1 MRGINNLGEIHMKV
15 GELLGKK
22 YQEKTLR
29 ESEDYDLVLIQE
41 SFFLEKD
48 EGEMELSRYILK
60 PHKDMGYKISLEV
73 PFPENDSYLEFL
85 YSKFQEGFKN
95 FMENVF
101 LVLTKETNSFN
112 NPDKSQKD
120 LLDYTQANDGTVF
133 LFAMKDGK
141 EFCHIGSIISEDPK
155 NAVKAADIFLDFFEK
170 ESVGNTLEEL

>member
-1 MRGINNLGEIHMKV
+1 MKV

-22 YQEKTLR
+22 YQEKTLK
-29 ESEDYDLVLIQE
+29 ESRDYDLLLIQE
-41 SFFLEKD
+41 SFFLIKNGKEI
-48 EGEMELSRYILK
+48 EVSRYILK
-60 PHKDMGYKISLEV
+60 SYDDMGYKIVLEV
-73 PFPENDSYLEFL
+73 PFPEDDSYLEFL

-120 LLDYTQANDGTVF
+120 LLDYTQENDGIVF
-133 LFAMKDGK
+133 LCAMKDGK

-170 ESVGNTLEEL
+170 ESVGNILEEL